1 MDTARIIT
9 FVVVGLIVAAW
20 LRRTRDEDGLN
31 LAASGTGAPMSPR
44 AAELGLLPAEQQ
56 DTERPGPRPE
66 LTPVLAAAAEGDWQ
80 PAAAL
85 LAGTGTDW
93 ERRLMY
99 TGELAQAAVRDDTWL
114 RAWRTA
120 RPDDPGAALV
130 QADTT
135 TKLAWE
141 VRGAH
146 VAQHTTAQQFE
157 GFHDLLM
164 RSREQIAHAAALAP
178 EDPSPHVVELWT
190 ALGLGYSHGH
200 LRSLWSL
207 ITERAP
213 HHYAAHYAAL
223 QYWCAKWRGSEDLA
237 REFAARAAASAPRG
251 SLLTLLPLIWW
262 YEHKDD
268 DARSGDYRTA
278 ALIAQVDTALEDVA
292 AAPADHPRLPEA
304 RHLLAWFLVKQKRH
318 TAALEQFLLV
328 DGYVDALPW
337 RYHLHPQA
345 VYCAAR
351 EIAVRGTRKETLKA
365 RRPQS

>member
-1 MDTARIIT
+1 METARIVT

-20 LRRTRDEDGLN
+20 LRRTRDKHGLDF
-31 LAASGTGAPMSPR
+31 AATGTAAPLSPR
-44 AAELGLLPAEQQ
+44 EAELGLLPAERQ

-66 LTPVLAAAAEGDWQ
+66 LTPVLDAAAKGDWQ

-85 LAGTGTDW
+85 LAGTHGDW
-93 ERRLMY
+93 ERRMVCVD
-99 TGELAQAAVRDDTWL
+99 GLAQAAIRDDAWL
-114 RAWRTA
+114 RAWRAA
-120 RPDDPGAALV
+120 RPEDPAAALV
-130 QADTT
+130 QANTT
-135 TKLAWE
+135 TKLAWK
-141 VRGAH
+141 VRGPRI
-146 VAQHTTAQQFE
+146 AQHTTAQQFE
-157 GFHDLLM
+157 GFHDLLV
-164 RSREQIAHAAALAP
+164 RSREQIAYAASLAP

-190 ALGLGYSHGH
+190 ALGLGYSHDQ

-268 DARSGDYRTA
+268 TARSGDYRTA
-278 ALIAQVDTALEDVA
+278 ALTTQVNAALEDVA

-337 RYHLHPQA
+337 RYHTNPAA

-351 EIAVRGTRKETLKA
+351 EIAVRRSRKETPRT
-365 RRPQS
+365 RRAQD